1 GPTTPARGWSS
12 PATRSWAAS
21 RSRTDGDASDPLGLA
36 TARHLHPG
44 LGAAGRAAL
53 RSPRPGRR
61 LLVGRGP
68 GPGRAPGRA
77 LCLRVPGRVL
87 GLPHGAARPLR
98 AASAG
103 GDADRGGDDLVVALA
118 GRVPALGR
126 RPRGLRLPARPHR
139 RPAPGRARAVRDGPP
154 PLSPFDRAALPAR
167 GPGGLA
173 ARGDGGPAFPDP
185 VAGDGAAR

>member
-21 RSRTDGDASDPLGLA
+21 RSRTDGDASDPRGLA
-36 TARHLHPG
+36 TARHLHPV

-61 LLVGRGP
+61 LLVGRG
-68 GPGRAPGRA
+68 RAPGRA

-87 GLPHGAARPLR
+87 GLPPGAARPLR

-118 GRVPALGR
+118 GR
-126 RPRGLRLPARPHR
+126 
-139 RPAPGRARAVRDGPP
+139 
-154 PLSPFDRAALPAR
+154 
-167 GPGGLA
+167 
-173 ARGDGGPAFPDP
+173 
-185 VAGDGAAR
+185 